1 MVKGEWG
8 GGRGWP
14 LVGLLTVVAALLI
27 AGTDAWA
34 FHHFGANAATKSYP
48 DDYLNAVA
56 CPSPA
61 RCWAVGQTA
70 SAPGGNTLS
79 ESRDPLLKQET
90 AGHWRTVGLATP
102 GDAIEA
108 IACPGA
114 TDCWAVGGNAAGG
127 RAVIE
132 HWTGGTWQ
140 VAPSPA
146 VTGSQLDAVS
156 CASASACWATGG
168 TQSHSGITG
177 DLAEHWNGTQWAM
190 VTAVAGG
197 LRPEQFSCPVAG
209 YCLAL
214 GVRDGTA
221 AAAAY
226 SGGRWTAVTP
236 PAAPAGHAARAAG
249 PAGVVPSLFGC
260 ASRVMCLA
268 AFPGAHLVTDVWNGR
283 TWAPVTS
290 SMLTY
295 PTALSC
301 SGGQGCWLLGMTR
314 KYRPLALRWQRDGW
328 APVTVPTSP
337 HGGYLSGLAC
347 GSGCWAVGGQGGT
360 RRDGDPYTYPLIE
373 PLA

>member
-1 MVKGEWG
+1 MAG
-8 GGRGWP
+8 GGWGMGSRRWRLIGM
-14 LVGLLTVVAALLI
+14 VTVVAALLI

-90 AGHWRTVGLATP
+90 SGRWRTVALAAP
-102 GDAIEA
+102 GDALEA
-108 IACPGA
+108 IACPEA
-114 TDCWAVGGNAAGG
+114 VDCWAVGGNAAGG

-132 HWTGGTWQ
+132 HWAGGTWQ
-140 VAPSPA
+140 LTPSP
-146 VTGSQLDAVS
+146 VVSGSQLDAVS
-156 CASASACWATGG
+156 CASARACWATGG

-177 DLAEHWNGTQWAM
+177 DLVEHWNGTKWAI

-197 LRPEQFSCPVAG
+197 LRPQQLSCPEAG
-209 YCLAL
+209 HCLAL
-214 GVRDGTA
+214 GVRGGAA

-226 SGGRWTAVTP
+226 SGGRWTAVPP
-236 PAAPAGHAARAAG
+236 PAVPAPPSP

-260 ASRVMCLA
+260 ASPVMCLA
-268 AFPGAHLVTDVWNGR
+268 AFPGTRLVTDVWNGR

-295 PTALSC
+295 PIGLTC
-301 SGGQGCWLLGMTR
+301 SGGQACWLLGMTR
-314 KYRPLALRWQRDGW
+314 RDRPLALRWQRDGW
-328 APVTVPTSP
+328 ASVTVPTRP
-337 HGGYLSGLAC
+337 HRGYLSALAC
-347 GSGCWAVGGQGGT
+347 ASGCWAVGGQGGT
-360 RRDGDPYTYPLIE
+360 RRDGGPYTSPLIE